1 MSEATVMKPRPGS
14 RGGNKPVSDLGKIA
28 ASAAEV
34 ECTVVITPSK
44 NKERGVQLPK
54 FGDNPLIDEA
64 SALLSMV
71 GQIRCTV
78 KHGDIASLRQVCIDK
93 IRDYEANLR
102 HQQVS
107 AEIIEA
113 SRYCVCCFIDETVLN
128 TNWGGQSVWASD
140 SLLST
145 FHSQTWG
152 GEHFFTLLDENLA
165 APHAKP
171 QLLELQYLCL
181 SLGFVGKMRVEERGQ
196 DKLEEYRQQAFE
208 RLQAIHGEADIE
220 LSPKSQAS
228 VSIGSEAN
236 GGLPIWVIAA
246 IFGVLLLSIYMACS
260 YFINSYS
267 DQVFNQINTLA
278 RWESTTTNTAEVDEQ
293 QVLMLQQ
300 RLQTEVDRQLL
311 EIVPL
316 SDRIRIT
323 INSSELFSPGS
334 AEVKS
339 SVVPVLQK
347 LSRALES
354 TTGRVLI
361 TGHTDNQ
368 PIFTSRYPSNWHL
381 SLARATAVAN
391 SMSIG
396 TLLQGRLWPEGRGDS
411 DPRASNNTESE
422 RALNRRV
429 EIDLLY

>member
-1 MSEATVMKPRPGS
+1 MSEATVMKPKPGS
-14 RGGNKPVSDLGKIA
+14 RGAQKSTSELGKIA
-28 ASAAEV
+28 ASAAEA

-71 GQIRCTV
+71 GQIRCTA
-78 KHGDIASLRQVCIDK
+78 KHGDIASLRQACIDK

-102 HQQVS
+102 HQQIS
-107 AEIIEA
+107 AEVIEA
-113 SRYCVCCFIDETVLN
+113 ARYCICCFIDETVLN
-128 TNWGGQSVWASD
+128 TSWGGQSVWASD

-165 APHAKP
+165 APYAKT

-181 SLGFVGKMRVEERGQ
+181 SLGFVGKMRVEQQGS
-196 DKLEEYRQQAFE
+196 DKIEAYRQQAFE
-208 RLQAIHGEADIE
+208 HLQTIHGESDIE
-220 LSPKSQAS
+220 LSPNSIKS
-228 VSIGSEAN
+228 VTIGSEAN
-236 GGLPIWVIAA
+236 GGLPLWVIGA
-246 IFGVLLLSIYMACS
+246 IYGVILLSIYMACS
-260 YFINSYS
+260 YFINNYS
-267 DQVFNQINTLA
+267 DQVFNQLNQLA
-278 RWESTTTNTAEVDEQ
+278 RWESTDSEVFPVDDQ

-300 RLQTEVDRQLL
+300 RLQTEVERQLL
-311 EIVPL
+311 EISPMN
-316 SDRIRIT
+316 DRIRIT
-323 INSSELFSPGS
+323 IKSSELFGPGS

-354 TTGRVLI
+354 TSGRILI
-361 TGHTDNQ
+361 TGHTDSQ

-391 SMSIG
+391 TMSVG

-411 DPRASNNTESE
+411 DPRAGNNTESE